1 MRKRE
6 IPCSPSRIGIPL
18 RKKII
23 IMGAAGRDF
32 CLFNYNFRD
41 NEDYEVVAFTAAQ
54 IPDIEDRRYPPSL
67 AGNLYTEGIPIYP
80 EEDLGKLIREH
91 DVNQVVFGYSDV
103 PHEEVMHKASI
114 ATAHGADFVLMG
126 TKRSMIKSH
135 VPIISVCAVRTGAG
149 KSQTTRK
156 ITQILQDKGRKVV
169 VIRHPMPYGDL
180 EEQAVQ
186 RFETYDDLDRYETT
200 IEEREEYEPHIDRGI
215 VVFAGVDYEKI
226 LREAEKEAEIIVWDG
241 GNNDTPFFRPNLHI
255 VLTDPH
261 RAGDEVTYHPGE
273 ANLLMADVIIINK
286 VETAVPED
294 VERVKENARRLNPDA
309 IVIEAAS
316 PIMVRD
322 TEPIHKRRVLVIEDG
337 PTLTHG
343 EMEYGAGTI
352 AAKRFGASEIVDPR
366 KHAVG
371 SIKQTFEE
379 YPHLGKVL
387 PAMGYTDQQI
397 RELEETINAAE
408 CDVVVSGTPID
419 LRRILKVDKPVV
431 RVRYELLEIGRP
443 NLDDIM
449 ADF

>member
-1 MRKRE
+1 M
-6 IPCSPSRIGIPL
+6 GIRV
-18 RKKII
+18 RKKVI

-54 IPDIEDRRYPPSL
+54 IPDIVDRKYPPSL
-67 AGNLYTEGIPIYP
+67 AGKLYPEGIPIHP
-80 EEDLGKLIREH
+80 EEDLRKLMREH
-91 DVNQVVFGYSDV
+91 DVDEVVFAYSDV
-103 PHEEVMHKASI
+103 PHEDVMHKASI

-126 TKRSMIKSH
+126 TKKSMIESK

-156 ITQILQDKGRKVV
+156 ITQILLDKGRKVV

-186 RFETYDDLDRYETT
+186 RFETYEDLDRYDTT

-215 VVFAGVDYEKI
+215 VVFAGVDYERI

-241 GNNDTPFFRPNLHI
+241 GNNDTPFYRPKLHI

-261 RAGDEVTYHPGE
+261 RAGDEVGYHPGE
-273 ANLLMADVIIINK
+273 ANVLMADVIIVNK
-286 VETAVPED
+286 VETAKPDD
-294 VERVKENARRLNPDA
+294 VERVKENVRRLNPDA
-309 IVIEAAS
+309 VLIEAAS
-316 PIMVRD
+316 PITVRD
-322 TEPIHKRRVLVIEDG
+322 TEPIHKKRVLVIEDG
-337 PTLTHG
+337 PTVTHG
-343 EMEYGAGTI
+343 DMEYGAGTI

-366 KHAVG
+366 PHAVG
-371 SIKQTFEE
+371 SIRETLKK
-379 YPHLGKVL
+379 YPHLGNLL

-397 RELEETINAAE
+397 KELEETINSAE

-419 LRRILKVDKPVV
+419 LRRILSVDKPVV

-443 NLDDIM
+443 NLDDILS
-449 ADF
+449 DF

>member
-1 MRKRE
+1 
-6 IPCSPSRIGIPL
+6 
-18 RKKII
+18 
-23 IMGAAGRDF
+23 MGAAGRDF

-54 IPDIEDRRYPPSL
+54 IPDIVDRRYPPSL
-67 AGNLYTEGIPIYP
+67 AGKLYPEGIPIHP
-80 EEDLGKLIREH
+80 EEDLRKLMREH
-91 DVNQVVFGYSDV
+91 DVDEVVFAYSDV
-103 PHEEVMHKASI
+103 PHEDVMHKASI
-114 ATAHGADFVLMG
+114 ATANGADFVLMG
-126 TKRSMIKSH
+126 TRKSMIESQ

-156 ITQILQDKGRKVV
+156 ITQILLDKGRKVV

-180 EEQAVQ
+180 EKQAVQ
-186 RFETYDDLDRYETT
+186 RFETYEDLDRYDTT

-241 GNNDTPFFRPNLHI
+241 GNNDTPFFKPNLQI

-261 RAGDEVTYHPGE
+261 RAGDEVGYHPGE
-273 ANLLMADVIIINK
+273 ANVLMADVIIVNK
-286 VETAVPED
+286 VETAKPDD
-294 VERVKENARRLNPDA
+294 VERVKQNVRRLNPDA
-309 IVIEAAS
+309 VLIEAAS

-322 TEPIHKRRVLVIEDG
+322 TEPIHKKRVLVIEDG

-343 EMEYGAGTI
+343 DMEYGAGTI
-352 AAKRFGASEIVDPR
+352 AARRFGASEMVDPR
-366 KHAVG
+366 PHAVG
-371 SIKQTFEE
+371 SIKETLKK
-379 YPHLGKVL
+379 YPHLGNLL

-397 RELEETINAAE
+397 KELEETINAVD

-419 LRRILKVDKPVV
+419 LRRILSVDKPVV

-443 NLDDIM
+443 NLDDILD
-449 ADF
+449 DF